1 MGFVRQRTILV
12 LDFENTELDGLTVR
26 AERCSIADY
35 IAIGNALDR
44 PATNLNDF
52 GRDIAELQELVIP
65 RLIEWDLEEE
75 DGTPIPLT
83 ADYIAK
89 QDRHFQLDLFNAY
102 RYGNAVVP
110 RPLGKPSDSG
120 EPSPEESIP
129 MDVLS
134 ESPPSSPKPS

>member
-1 MGFVRQRTILV
+1 MGFVRQRPILV
-12 LDFENTELDGLTVR
+12 LDFEGTELDGLTVR

-35 IAIGNALDR
+35 IAIGNAIQRPTSSLD
-44 PATNLNDF
+44 DF

-83 ADYIAK
+83 AEYIVQQDK
-89 QDRHFQLDLFNAY
+89 QFQLDLFNAY
-102 RYGNAVVP
+102 RYGNVLVP

-134 ESPPSSPKPS
+134 ESLPS